1 MKVCKETVCDIKHFT
16 KNNFKVYCNGY
27 QTITSLLS
35 MAQYQNY
42 ATLIPSLLQ
51 KNVMHSIV
59 GAIATYGINTE
70 ILI

>member
-1 MKVCKETVCDIKHFT
+1 MSLKKLY
-16 KNNFKVYCNGY
+16 FKVYCNGY

-35 MAQYQNY
+35 MVIYQNY
-42 ATLIPSLLQ
+42 TTLIPSQLQ

-59 GAIATYGINTE
+59 SAIATYGMNTE